1 MCVPKSKQHSQAC
14 APWGSTHR
22 VLNGAPTTP
31 AERTCYGLHSINI
44 SSVRA
49 RSPFSRL
56 PILIYHLFAIAHA
69 GEASSSCKHLGGSA
83 RCCPRCAHAQ
93 AHSGQFSRPKRCNR
107 PTYVKQTS
115 GKSLNLPLAEKQL
128 NTRKHLLLT
137 PRTGLWLSSYKH
149 AMK

>member
-1 MCVPKSKQHSQAC
+1 MRPLGLNTPCAKRRANHSC
-14 APWGSTHR
+14 RTHPLR
-22 VLNGAPTTP
+22 LALNKHLQCESEIPFLETTH
-31 AERTCYGLHSINI
+31 C
-44 SSVRA
+44 
-49 RSPFSRL
+49 
-56 PILIYHLFAIAHA
+56 ILIYHLFAIAHA